1 MSSDALPCDD
11 FLQSAR
17 LLNLWRK
24 SDDHVRYEL
33 NSELPTASF
42 VSKVDYA
49 SKCNTFV
56 NKMLMSHEKRTKAIR
71 DCIKLSTEKLV
82 ALQRSSELS
91 NNECNMEVTRDIQKR
106 QLLLRQ
112 FQTELLN
119 EEVIQTSAF
128 KVIYERCREHFRHPV
143 FDKFRDYD
151 L

>member
-56 NKMLMSHEKRTKAIR
+56 NKVSATV
-71 DCIKLSTEKLV
+71 TFV
-82 ALQRSSELS
+82 
-91 NNECNMEVTRDIQKR
+91 NMKD
-106 QLLLRQ
+106 
-112 FQTELLN
+112 
-119 EEVIQTSAF
+119 A
-128 KVIYERCREHFRHPV
+128 YES
-143 FDKFRDYD
+143 
-151 L
+151 

>member
-17 LLNLWRK
+17 LLSLWRK
-24 SDDHVRYEL
+24 SDDRVRYEL

-42 VSKVDYA
+42 LNKVDYT

-56 NKMLMSHEKRTKAIR
+56 NKMLSYHEKRTNAIK
-71 DCIKLSTEKLV
+71 DCIKLTAERLI

-91 NNECNMEVTRDIQKR
+91 SNECNKEVTRDIQKK